1 MEFVI
6 LTGLSGAGKT
16 RAMHAMEDIG
26 FFCVDNLPPALIPV
40 FYDLCLKTEGT
51 QNRAAVVTDTRGG
64 ELFKSFFT
72 ALESLKRD
80 KKPYKILF
88 LDSSDSVLVNRFQET
103 RRKHPLSDEMGGALE
118 QAVKLE
124 REMLKPVKECS
135 DYVIDTSGVSPAQL
149 KARITEMGA
158 ELYEQFHGKNPLFL
172 GGLKGS
178 FVFMADLVRA
188 CQVKSDVEF
197 IAVSSYQNAT
207 VSSGR
212 VQITHDLQQ
221 DITGRHLIIVEDIL
235 DSGNTLAFL
244 KDYFMTKGAASITIV
259 TLLDKPSR
267 RTKAI
272 TADLAG
278 FVVPDEFVVGYGLD
292 YCQQYR
298 NVPYI
303 GVLKPEVYSGE

>member
-1 MEFVI
+1 MRSEMENDI
-6 LTGLSGAGKT
+6 LK
-16 RAMHAMEDIG
+16 
-26 FFCVDNLPPALIPV
+26 
-40 FYDLCLKTEGT
+40 
-51 QNRAAVVTDTRGG
+51 
-64 ELFKSFFT
+64 
-72 ALESLKRD
+72 
-80 KKPYKILF
+80 
-88 LDSSDSVLVNRFQET
+88 VLVTEEELKKRIAELGEALYDRFQ
-103 RRKHPLSDEMGGALE
+103 
-118 QAVKLE
+118 
-124 REMLKPVKECS
+124 
-135 DYVIDTSGVSPAQL
+135 
-149 KARITEMGA
+149 
-158 ELYEQFHGKNPLFL
+158 GKNPLFL
-172 GGLKGS
+172 SVLKGS

-197 IAVSSYQNAT
+197 IAVSSYENAT

-212 VQITHDLQQ
+212 VKINHDIQQ

-244 KDYFMTKGAASITIV
+244 KQYFMAKGAASITIV

-272 TADLAG
+272 SADLAG

-303 GVLKPEVYSGE
+303 GVLKPEVYAGG

>member
-1 MEFVI
+1 MRSEMERDI
-6 LTGLSGAGKT
+6 LK
-16 RAMHAMEDIG
+16 
-26 FFCVDNLPPALIPV
+26 
-40 FYDLCLKTEGT
+40 
-51 QNRAAVVTDTRGG
+51 
-64 ELFKSFFT
+64 
-72 ALESLKRD
+72 
-80 KKPYKILF
+80 
-88 LDSSDSVLVNRFQET
+88 VLVTE
-103 RRKHPLSDEMGGALE
+103 EE
-118 QAVKLE
+118 
-124 REMLKPVKECS
+124 
-135 DYVIDTSGVSPAQL
+135 L

-158 ELYEQFHGKNPLFL
+158 ELYERFQGKNPLFL
-172 GGLKGS
+172 GVLKGC

-235 DSGNTLAFL
+235 DSGSTLAFL
-244 KDYFMTKGAASITIV
+244 RDYFLTKGAASITIV